1 MLAAVDESLESYL
14 RAAVPLSAV
23 DIDVSFEPPDEEW
36 AAKLTRPTVNLH
48 LWDIRRS
55 STRAITG
62 VEQVERNG
70 TQHRRLA
77 LPRVELRYFITV
89 WTTEHDDE
97 RSLLGSLL
105 VALLTRPEIPTE
117 YLSFS
122 MVGLPNPEL
131 LIARAGE
138 SETFSLDTH
147 TKLGLQMM
155 LLTVVDTGPGTPVAP
170 AVEQIDFSLRDT
182 VSGAQDPAQR
192 RIAGE
197 VNDPEAVGA
206 TVRSPLAVTTV
217 NPGGRFLIN
226 ARPGDEIV
234 VETDPPRSVVAPPVG
249 GVVVGT

>member
-48 LWDIRRS
+48 LWDVKRS

-62 VEQVERNG
+62 VEHVEHNG

-89 WTTEHDDE
+89 WTTAHDDE
-97 RSLLGSLL
+97 RSLLGSML
-105 VALLTRPEIPTE
+105 VALLARPEIPAE
-117 YLSFS
+117 YLART

-131 LIARAGE
+131 LIARAGD
-138 SETFSLDTH
+138 SETFSLEQ
-147 TKLGLQMM
+147 TKLGLQLM
-155 LLTVVDTGPGTPVAP
+155 LLTVVDTGPGAPVAP
-170 AVEQIDFSLRDT
+170 AVEQIDFNLRDT
-182 VSGAQDPAQR
+182 VSGAQDPPRR

-197 VNDPEAVGA
+197 VADPDAVGA

-249 GVVVGT
+249 GVVVGA

>member
-23 DIDVSFEPPDEEW
+23 DIDVSFESPDDEW

-55 STRAITG
+55 SVRAVTG
-62 VEQVERNG
+62 VEHVEHNG
-70 TQHRRLA
+70 VQHRRLA
-77 LPRVELRYFITV
+77 LPRIELRYFISV
-89 WTTEHDDE
+89 WTSEHDDE

-105 VALLTRPEIPTE
+105 VALLARPEVPAE
-117 YLSFS
+117 YLAQS

-138 SETFSLDTH
+138 TETFSLDTQP
-147 TKLGLQMM
+147 KLGLQMM
-155 LLTVVDTGPGTPVAP
+155 LLTVVDTGPGAP
-170 AVEQIDFSLRDT
+170 LAAPVEQIDFSLRDS
-182 VSGAQDPAQR
+182 VSGAQDPPRR

-197 VNDPEAVGA
+197 VADPGAVGA
-206 TVRSPLAVTTV
+206 TVRSPLAITTV

-234 VETDPPRSVVAPPVG
+234 VETDPPKSVVAPPVG

>member
-14 RAAVPLSAV
+14 RAVVPLSAV

-36 AAKLTRPTVNLH
+36 AAKLTRPTVNVH
-48 LWDIRRS
+48 LWDIKRS
-55 STRAITG
+55 SVRAVTG
-62 VEQVERNG
+62 VEHIERDG
-70 TQHRRLA
+70 TPHRRLA

-105 VALLTRPEIPTE
+105 VALLSRPEIPND
-117 YLSFS
+117 YLSRS

-131 LIARAGE
+131 LVARAGE
-138 SETFSLDTH
+138 SETFSLEMR
-147 TKLGLQMM
+147 TKLGLQLM
-155 LLTVVDTGPGTPVAP
+155 LLTVVDTGPGTPLAP
-170 AVEQIDFSLRDT
+170 AVEQIDFNLRDT
-182 VSGAQDPAQR
+182 VSGAEDPPQR

-197 VNDPEAVGA
+197 IADPDAVGA
-206 TVRSPLAVTTV
+206 TVRSPIGVATV

-234 VETDPPRSVVAPPVG
+234 VETDPPRSVVTPPVG